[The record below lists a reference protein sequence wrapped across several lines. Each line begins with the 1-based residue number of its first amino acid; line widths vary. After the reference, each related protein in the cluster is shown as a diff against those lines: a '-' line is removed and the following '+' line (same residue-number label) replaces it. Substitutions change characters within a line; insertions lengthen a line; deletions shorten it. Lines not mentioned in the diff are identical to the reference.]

1 MDLADD
7 VAYSVHDVEDGIVA
21 GRLDL
26 TRLDTAALW
35 ETVRAWYLPGCDDA
49 ALGSALDHLR
59 SVGSWPQAPYDGT
72 RRSLAAIKNLTS
84 DLIGRFCGSVQEA
97 TLGTTGGVPVRHE
110 ADLVVPAATE
120 VEIGVLK
127 GIAAHY
133 VMQAD
138 DRVALMQRQR
148 ELLADLVERMWDRGA
163 DALDPV
169 FAEDWHEADDDAARR
184 RVVVD
189 QVASLTDASAV
200 ARHTELS
207 SPAG

>member
-1 MDLADD
+1 
-7 VAYSVHDVEDGIVA
+7 VHDVEDGIVA

-26 TRLDTAALW
+26 TRLDRDALW
-35 ETVRAWYLPGCDDA
+35 ETVRSWYLPGIEDA
-49 ALGSALDHLR
+49 ALDSALADLR
-59 SVGSWPQAPYDGT
+59 AVGSWPQTPYDGS

-84 DLIGRFCGSVQEA
+84 DLIGRFCGSAQKA
-97 TLGTTGGVPVRHE
+97 TLAASGGEPPVRHR
-110 ADLVVPAATE
+110 ADLVVPERTE

-138 DRVALMQRQR
+138 DRVTLMERQR
-148 ELLADLVERMWDRGA
+148 ELVAELVEALWARGV

-169 FAEDWHEADDDAARR
+169 FVEDWEDAADDAARR
-184 RVVVD
+184 RVVID

-200 ARHTELS
+200 TRHAHLTR
-207 SPAG
+207 